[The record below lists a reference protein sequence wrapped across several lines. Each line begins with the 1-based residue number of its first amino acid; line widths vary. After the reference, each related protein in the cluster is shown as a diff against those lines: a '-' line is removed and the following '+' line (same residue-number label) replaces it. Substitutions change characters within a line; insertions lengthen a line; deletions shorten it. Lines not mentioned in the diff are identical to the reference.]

1 MQAALWGTC
10 NCSDKNNSNGD
21 SILIQA
27 QSNKIYKWLHLQL
40 NQMISNM
47 FSYVSDWINESLVQC
62 DQKNF

>member
-1 MQAALWGTC
+1 MQDALWGTC

-21 SILIQA
+21 SFLIQA

-62 DQKNF
+62 D

>member
-1 MQAALWGTC
+1 MQAAIRGTC

-62 DQKNF
+62 D

>member
-27 QSNKIYKWLHLQL
+27 QFNKIYKWLHLQL
-40 NQMISNM
+40 NQMICNM

-62 DQKNF
+62 D

>member
-47 FSYVSDWINESLVQC
+47 FSYVSVWINESLVQC
-62 DQKNF
+62 D

>member
-1 MQAALWGTC
+1 MQAALRGTC

-21 SILIQA
+21 SIPIQA

-62 DQKNF
+62 D